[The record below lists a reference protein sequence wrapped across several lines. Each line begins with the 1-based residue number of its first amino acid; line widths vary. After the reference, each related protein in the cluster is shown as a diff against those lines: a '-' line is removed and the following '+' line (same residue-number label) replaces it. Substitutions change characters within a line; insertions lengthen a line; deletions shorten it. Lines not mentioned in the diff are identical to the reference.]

1 MHKVDIVELKKLVS
15 FLNLQK
21 YERFLM
27 KKTFVMIFLFFS
39 LPVIAEEIPLNEIYG
54 LKPKVGQ
61 EACPYKSVEELDGFL
76 MTLRMVKN
84 YDWLMDNCENYRNVV
99 ERKFPDRYRREV
111 KLGAMSGTYLNGCY
125 SKDEISFILA
135 VSKPTP
141 EVKSCSYSTND
152 TVIRGMFRLLET
164 FN

>member
-1 MHKVDIVELKKLVS
+1 
-15 FLNLQK
+15 
-21 YERFLM
+21 M
-27 KKTFVMIFLFFS
+27 KKILVLILLSFS
-39 LPVIAEEIPLNEIYG
+39 VPALAEELRLNEIYG

-61 EACPYKSVEELDGFL
+61 EACPLKSVEELDGFL

-111 KLGAMSGTYLNGCY
+111 KLGAVSGTYLNGCY

-152 TVIRGMFRLLET
+152 AAIRGMFRLLES